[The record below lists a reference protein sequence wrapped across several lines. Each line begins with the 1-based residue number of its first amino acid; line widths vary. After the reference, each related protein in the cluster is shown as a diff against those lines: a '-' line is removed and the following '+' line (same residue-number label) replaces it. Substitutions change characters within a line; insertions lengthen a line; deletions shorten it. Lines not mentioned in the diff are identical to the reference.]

1 MANLNDYF
9 KEYFTDKTRIRA
21 NYVKNALYKQRRLA
35 FSEINDEGLLNIS
48 SSEEL
53 VLFLKWA
60 FFWRHFA
67 LSSYL
72 NEMVGFVVRQFP
84 KIYTS

>member
-9 KEYFTDKTRIRA
+9 KEYFTDKTGVRT
-21 NYVKNALYKQRRLA
+21 NYVKNALCKQRRLA
-35 FSEINDEGLLNIS
+35 FNEINDGGHFQTS
-48 SSEEL
+48 SFEER

-67 LSSYL
+67 LSCSP
-72 NEMVGFVVRQFP
+72 NELIGFVFD
-84 KIYTS
+84 